1 MRIIKY
7 IFFAFIILVLFVCA
21 LNTYIY
27 LKQDSFIFSN
37 EFPTVEEKNQTLGE
51 NYEIVTL
58 TTKDNHKFT

>member
-7 IFFAFIILVLFVCA
+7 IFFAFIILALFVCA

-27 LKQDSFIFSN
+27 LKQDI
-37 EFPTVEEKNQTLGE
+37 PTVEEKNQTLGE

-58 TTKDNHKFT
+58 TTKDNHKFTWYEMK